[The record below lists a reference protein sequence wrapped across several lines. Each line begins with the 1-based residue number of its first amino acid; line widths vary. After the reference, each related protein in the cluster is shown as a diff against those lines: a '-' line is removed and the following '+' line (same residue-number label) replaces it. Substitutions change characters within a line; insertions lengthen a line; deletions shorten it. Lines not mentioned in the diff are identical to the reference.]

1 MEPGAALEKLPQTVS
16 QALPATRVLPP
27 ADRNP
32 VATYLASLSPTGRR
46 TMAQALGLVASKLT
60 TGTETAAT
68 MNWSAVGYQHVQALR
83 SWLMES
89 YRPATANKIL
99 AAVRRVLREC
109 WRLGHTTAEHYHS
122 AASVEGVKSTTIP
135 RGRMLSISE
144 ILDLRQVCD
153 TKTAGGVR
161 DAALLAVMSRGGLRR
176 AEVVAL
182 DIDDF
187 SETDGGQGT
196 LVVEGKGRK
205 QRLVPLANGALAAL
219 QAWVSLRGEEPGPLF
234 LPVTKGG
241 VIGSKRMT
249 TQAIYNTLRRVAKRA
264 GVADFSPHDLRRTAG
279 SEMLDAGAD
288 LAVVADILGHSSVDV
303 TRRSYD
309 RRGERAARKAAAL
322 VNFPF

>member
-1 MEPGAALEKLPQTVS
+1 
-16 QALPATRVLPP
+16 
-27 ADRNP
+27 
-32 VATYLASLSPTGRR
+32 
-46 TMAQALGLVASKLT
+46 
-60 TGTETAAT
+60 
-68 MNWSAVGYQHVQALR
+68 
-83 SWLMES
+83 
-89 YRPATANKIL
+89 
-99 AAVRRVLREC
+99 
-109 WRLGHTTAEHYHS
+109 
-122 AASVEGVKSTTIP
+122 
-135 RGRMLSISE
+135 MLSISE